1 MVLIALSFCEVRAT
15 SMTNYPLYSHDGIHD
30 QLTNCA
36 APPLIY
42 SHLNRMISG
51 SSRSGA
57 PLTLASISISIL
69 SSLEEILSIA
79 HVINRLMRQED
90 LCGRTGHFQFVIVLS
105 GNLANGEK
113 VIERI
118 GNATDIEFT
127 SELVQW
133 VEEETSLQLLYRLD
147 LASELTS

>member
-1 MVLIALSFCEVRAT
+1 
-15 SMTNYPLYSHDGIHD
+15 MTIDPIYSHDGIHD
-30 QLTNCA
+30 RLTNCA

-69 SSLEEILSIA
+69 SSLEEILSMA

-90 LCGRTGHFQFVIVLS
+90 LCGRTGNFQFVVVLS
-105 GNLANGEK
+105 GSLTNSEKLLA
-113 VIERI
+113 RI
-118 GNATDIEFT
+118 RNATNIEFT

-133 VEEETSLQLLYRLD
+133 VQEETSLQLLYRLD

>member
-1 MVLIALSFCEVRAT
+1 
-15 SMTNYPLYSHDGIHD
+15 MTIDPIYSHDGIHD
-30 QLTNCA
+30 RLTNCA

-51 SSRSGA
+51 SGRTGA

-69 SSLEEILSIA
+69 SSLEQILSIA

-90 LCGRTGHFQFVIVLS
+90 LCGRTGNFQFVVVLS
-105 GNLANGEK
+105 GSLTNGEK
-113 VIERI
+113 LLARI
-118 GNATDIEFT
+118 RNATIIEFT

-133 VEEETSLQLLYRLD
+133 VPEETSLQLLYRLD
-147 LASELTS
+147 LAEELRT

>member
-1 MVLIALSFCEVRAT
+1 
-15 SMTNYPLYSHDGIHD
+15 
-30 QLTNCA
+30 
-36 APPLIY
+36 
-42 SHLNRMISG
+42 MISG

-105 GNLANGEK
+105 GSLANGEK
-113 VIERI
+113 LIERI
-118 GNATDIEFT
+118 GGATNIEFT

-133 VEEETSLQLLYRLD
+133 VPDETLLQLLYRLD
-147 LASELTS
+147 LAAELTT

>member
-1 MVLIALSFCEVRAT
+1 
-15 SMTNYPLYSHDGIHD
+15 MTIDPEYSHDGIHD
-30 QLTNCA
+30 RLTNCA

-51 SSRSGA
+51 SGRTGA
-57 PLTLASISISIL
+57 SLTLASISISTL

-90 LCGRTGHFQFVIVLS
+90 LCGRTGHCQFVIVLS
-105 GNLANGEK
+105 GSLSNGEK
-113 VIERI
+113 LMERI
-118 GNATDIEFT
+118 GSATTIEFS

-133 VEEETSLQLLYRLD
+133 VPDETSLQLLYRLD
-147 LASELTS
+147 LAAEIAT

>member
-1 MVLIALSFCEVRAT
+1 
-15 SMTNYPLYSHDGIHD
+15 MTIDPIYSHDGIHD
-30 QLTNCA
+30 RLTNCA

-51 SSRSGA
+51 SGRTGA

-69 SSLEEILSIA
+69 SSLEQILSIA

-90 LCGRTGHFQFVIVLS
+90 LCGRTGNFQFVVVLS
-105 GNLANGEK
+105 GSLTNGEK
-113 VIERI
+113 LLARI
-118 GNATDIEFT
+118 RNATSIEFT

-133 VEEETSLQLLYRLD
+133 VPEETSLQLLYRLD
-147 LASELTS
+147 LAEELRT

>member
-1 MVLIALSFCEVRAT
+1 
-15 SMTNYPLYSHDGIHD
+15 MTIDPIYSHDGIHD
-30 QLTNCA
+30 RLTNCA

-51 SSRSGA
+51 SERTGA

-69 SSLEEILSIA
+69 SSLKQILSIA

-90 LCGRTGHFQFVIVLS
+90 LCGRTGNFQFVVVLS
-105 GNLANGEK
+105 GSLTNGEK
-113 VIERI
+113 LLARI
-118 GNATDIEFT
+118 RDTTSIEFT

-133 VEEETSLQLLYRLD
+133 VPEETSLQLLYRLD
-147 LASELTS
+147 LAEELRT

>member
-1 MVLIALSFCEVRAT
+1 
-15 SMTNYPLYSHDGIHD
+15 MTIDPIYSHDGIHD
-30 QLTNCA
+30 RLTNCA

-69 SSLEEILSIA
+69 SSLEQILSIA

-90 LCGRTGHFQFVIVLS
+90 LCGRTGNFQFVVVLS
-105 GNLANGEK
+105 GSLTNGEK
-113 VIERI
+113 LLARI
-118 GNATDIEFT
+118 RNATNIEFT

-133 VEEETSLQLLYRLD
+133 VPEETSLQLLYRLD
-147 LASELTS
+147 LTEELRV

>member
-1 MVLIALSFCEVRAT
+1 
-15 SMTNYPLYSHDGIHD
+15 MTIYPEYSHDGIHD
-30 QLTNCA
+30 RLTNCA

-51 SSRSGA
+51 SGRTGA
-57 PLTLASISISIL
+57 PLTLASISISTL

-105 GNLANGEK
+105 GSLPNSEK
-113 VIERI
+113 LMERI
-118 GNATDIEFT
+118 GSATNIQFT

-133 VEEETSLQLLYRLD
+133 VAGETSLQLLYRLD
-147 LASELTS
+147 LASELTT

>member
-1 MVLIALSFCEVRAT
+1 
-15 SMTNYPLYSHDGIHD
+15 MTIYPEYSHDGIHD
-30 QLTNCA
+30 RLTNCA

-69 SSLEEILSIA
+69 SSLEDLLSIA

-105 GNLANGEK
+105 GSLANGEK
-113 VIERI
+113 LIERI
-118 GNATDIEFT
+118 GGATNIEFT

-133 VEEETSLQLLYRLD
+133 VPDETLLQLLYRLD
-147 LASELTS
+147 LAAELTT

>member
-1 MVLIALSFCEVRAT
+1 
-15 SMTNYPLYSHDGIHD
+15 MTIDPIYSHDGIHD
-30 QLTNCA
+30 RLTNCA

-51 SSRSGA
+51 SGRTGA

-69 SSLEEILSIA
+69 SSLEQILSIA

-90 LCGRTGHFQFVIVLS
+90 LCGRTGNFQFVVVLS
-105 GNLANGEK
+105 GSLTNGEK
-113 VIERI
+113 LLARI
-118 GNATDIEFT
+118 RNATNIEFT

-133 VEEETSLQLLYRLD
+133 VPEETSLQLLYRLD
-147 LASELTS
+147 LAEELRT

>member
-1 MVLIALSFCEVRAT
+1 
-15 SMTNYPLYSHDGIHD
+15 MTIDPIYSHDGIHD
-30 QLTNCA
+30 RLTNCA

-69 SSLEEILSIA
+69 SILEEILSIA

-90 LCGRTGHFQFVIVLS
+90 LCGRTGNFQFVVVLS
-105 GNLANGEK
+105 GSQTNGEK
-113 VIERI
+113 LLARI
-118 GNATDIEFT
+118 HNATNIEFT

-133 VEEETSLQLLYRLD
+133 VQEETSLQLLYRLD
-147 LASELTS
+147 LTEELRI